1 MQEAFMAPLLAR
13 MNALDGVRAR
23 KCSRWRSRPI
33 YRASITFT
41 HAKDAMQM
49 TKALQENNPKIYT
62 RDYRKNEGIIEVDLR
77 DVSET
82 ELEEI
87 ARGNRNT
94 VWRIKKMTLNVKYLN
109 DRLALNVLT
118 NSVENAQAL
127 VEAAEGHVLVGVL
140 SKNYPTVEAAVQD
153 MKRYQSATDN
163 AISVGLGAGDPG
175 QWEMVA
181 QISKIIQPQHIN
193 QMFTKQQDTHADFW
207 GQDQTIVNSLVSPSG
222 KVGYVNVATGIKS
235 REEAVALVPIRTAI
249 RMMQEMG
256 ASSIKFFPMNGLS
269 TFEEYK
275 AVCEACAEYDFM
287 LEPTGGL
294 DLENFEIVVK
304 TALDA
309 GVKRV
314 IPHVYSSIIDPKL
327 EQLDSRC
334 CDTLHHH
341 EKTNPMKK
349 KIVAFGEVMMRLAP
363 PMYTTLQ
370 QAQTFDFMFT
380 GTGVNVLAGLYGLGF
395 ETTLLTALPDNNVG
409 YASPHHI
416 YDD

>member
-1 MQEAFMAPLLAR
+1 
-13 MNALDGVRAR
+13 
-23 KCSRWRSRPI
+23 
-33 YRASITFT
+33 
-41 HAKDAMQM
+41 
-49 TKALQENNPKIYT
+49 
-62 RDYRKNEGIIEVDLR
+62 
-77 DVSET
+77 
-82 ELEEI
+82 
-87 ARGNRNT
+87 
-94 VWRIKKMTLNVKYLN
+94 MTLDVKYLN

-140 SKNYPTVEAAVQD
+140 SKNYPTVEAAVED

-175 QWEMVA
+175 QWKMVA
-181 QISKIIQPQHIN
+181 QISEIIQPQHIN
-193 QMFTKQQDTHADFW
+193 QMFTATGYTRGLL

-235 REEAVALVPIRTAI
+235 REEEVALVPIRTAI

-314 IPHVYSSIIDPKL
+314 IPHVYSSIIDP
-327 EQLDSRC
+327 ETGATRPEDVA
-334 CDTLHHH
+334 TLYAI
-341 EKTNPMKK
+341 MKK
-349 KIVAFGEVMMRLAP
+349 
-363 PMYTTLQ
+363 
-370 QAQTFDFMFT
+370 
-380 GTGVNVLAGLYGLGF
+380 
-395 ETTLLTALPDNNVG
+395 LTQ
-409 YASPHHI
+409 
-416 YDD
+416 